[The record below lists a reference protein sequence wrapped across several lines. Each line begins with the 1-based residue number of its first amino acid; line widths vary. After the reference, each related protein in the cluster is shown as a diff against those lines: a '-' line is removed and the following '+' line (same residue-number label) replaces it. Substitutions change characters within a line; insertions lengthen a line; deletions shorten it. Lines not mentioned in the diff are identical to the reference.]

1 MNSYF
6 NTSNPEDIKTI
17 QRLIAEVITPM
28 SVDFINKLGES
39 SGFDNDVVKSI
50 KETELSMTNDEGQV
64 VIIVSVDFIDKDGNE
79 EGNAFIYIG
88 KEDKVYLDYPY

>member
-6 NTSNPEDIKTI
+6 NTSNPEHINTI

-28 SVDFINKLGES
+28 SVDFLNNLGES

-50 KETELSMTNDEGQV
+50 EETNLSMTEEEDQV
-64 VIIVSVDFIDKDGNE
+64 IIIVSVDFTDKSGNTD
-79 EGNAFIYIG
+79 GNAFIYIG
-88 KEDKVYLDYPY
+88 KEDKIYLDYPY

>member
-1 MNSYF
+1 MSSYF
-6 NTSNPEDIKTI
+6 NTSKPEDFKTI
-17 QRLIAEVITPM
+17 QRLITEVITPM

-39 SGFDNDVVKSI
+39 SGFANDVVKSI
-50 KETELSMTNDEGQV
+50 KETNLSMTDDDGQV